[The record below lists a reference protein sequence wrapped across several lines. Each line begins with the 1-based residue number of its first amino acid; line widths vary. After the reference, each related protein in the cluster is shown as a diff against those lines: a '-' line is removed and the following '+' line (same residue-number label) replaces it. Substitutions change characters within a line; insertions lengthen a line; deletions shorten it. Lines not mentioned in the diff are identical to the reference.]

1 MGRLEDTG
9 FVSEGQ
15 ECTIGGC
22 AIRHMS
28 IVMRLLFAAWKQVAG
43 VTRWGLFLRRGR
55 HHFFGSVAYGKA
67 ASSCSQKSCQRDQ
80 TRRCEVGCRR
90 SENVEAPGSLGMA
103 SNDDTSI
110 NRVKH
115 LGLHD
120 LEMSMAGQ

>member
-1 MGRLEDTG
+1 MHNWRLRNSSHEYSYAIALCCLETGSKGNSMGLILEARKTP
-9 FVSEGQ
+9 
-15 ECTIGGC
+15 
-22 AIRHMS
+22 
-28 IVMRLLFAAWKQVAG
+28 L
-43 VTRWGLFLRRGR
+43 
-55 HHFFGSVAYGKA
+55 FGSVAYGKA